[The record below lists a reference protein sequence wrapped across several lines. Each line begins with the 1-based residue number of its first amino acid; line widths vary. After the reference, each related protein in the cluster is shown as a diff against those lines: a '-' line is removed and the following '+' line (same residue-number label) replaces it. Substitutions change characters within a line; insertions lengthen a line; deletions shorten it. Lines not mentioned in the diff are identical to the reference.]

1 MSAEAGA
8 AGNFYTTLTP
18 VKSPEPEKV
27 RRSSEQQALNR
38 ACEACRVSKVRCLVN
53 PDAGSTQCQRCAK
66 AGRACIFAPP
76 AKRRQRKR
84 TDVRVTEL
92 EKEIKQMRDLLK
104 STNNRAS
111 IEISDHETDDEESD
125 DDVQKDEKLTPSEP
139 SIRGTLSATT
149 TSTTTAP
156 WPLQPPEDKQATT
169 TSKCGPKDLMGPAEN
184 DIIERGIIT
193 QHMAEE
199 LMSIWRN
206 DLVHACPGITI
217 PRNWTAY
224 ELRANKPS
232 LFHAVMAA
240 AAHSK
245 GSELS
250 DKLHEEAVYLYARS
264 AFINGEK
271 SVQSIQA
278 MLVTVAYYSP
288 PKSPGQ
294 LQIYQ
299 WVNMAASMALELGLA
314 SKPRTHEQLPK
325 RAIRSLQK
333 ISSPEELLEHCRT
346 VLTLYIISAGFSMR
360 LKRPNILLFNSWME
374 ECVLM
379 LDKSKLLDDRRTIA
393 WLKLQRIA
401 DEANTAFGF
410 DDASTSFSLSE
421 LRMQIILRIFDRRM
435 LDWRKSVPDEVMTL
449 FMTIEFYQNMLSMW
463 EFGMDGGRYDVTE
476 FRNRHLTLPAL
487 DDDCVQPESLLSRS
501 ALQIN
506 ATTKCIAAAHAILDC
521 FIDISVERLQ
531 KAPNVLFVRA
541 IYALVALMKA
551 DYAVGTDA
559 EMGELLESQSLKV
572 DFYLD
577 TVLAHSK
584 EAMGPQK
591 CRIPSHWTFV
601 LDAKLKSWRDEY
613 RQWREEG
620 RHLKRRKVDTE
631 GPSASGNQ
639 TPKFADPNAQ
649 RPETNATG
657 SSNLMQNASN
667 DQQQQQLSQ
676 HQQQSVDPSSQLQNF
691 ALTNP
696 YTPWN
701 TSGLSLD
708 TSSTSAPGRQIG
720 GDAATFTPDIGDFT
734 AAFQNGDL
742 YLWNDMTADSFGG
755 WVPQSGLYSGM
766 EFGSL
771 NGQGF

>member
-1 MSAEAGA
+1 MSGTA
-8 AGNFYTTLTP
+8 NQWP
-18 VKSPEPEKV
+18 
-27 RRSSEQQALNR
+27 
-38 ACEACRVSKVRCLVN
+38 
-53 PDAGSTQCQRCAK
+53 
-66 AGRACIFAPP
+66 
-76 AKRRQRKR
+76 
-84 TDVRVTEL
+84 
-92 EKEIKQMRDLLK
+92 
-104 STNNRAS
+104 
-111 IEISDHETDDEESD
+111 
-125 DDVQKDEKLTPSEP
+125 TPSMEK
-139 SIRGTLSATT
+139 TQ
-149 TSTTTAP
+149 AP
-156 WPLQPPEDKQATT
+156 KAS
-169 TSKCGPKDLMGPAEN
+169 SKCGPKDLIGPAEN
-184 DIIERGIIT
+184 DIIERGVIT
-193 QHMAEE
+193 EHMAEE

-206 DLVHACPGITI
+206 DLVTGCPGITI
-217 PRNWTAY
+217 PRTWTAY
-224 ELRANKPS
+224 ELRSNKPS

-288 PKSPGQ
+288 PKTPGQ

-379 LDKSKLLDDRRTIA
+379 LDKSKLLEDRRTIA

-435 LDWRKSVPDEVMTL
+435 QDWKKSVSDEVMTL
-449 FMTIEFYQNMLSMW
+449 FLTIEYYQNMLSMW

-506 ATTKCIAAAHAILDC
+506 ATTKCIGAAHSILDC
-521 FIDISVERLQ
+521 FIEVPSERLQ

-572 DFYLD
+572 DYYLN
-577 TVLAHSK
+577 TVLARTT

-601 LDAKLKSWRDEY
+601 LEEKLKSWRDEY
-613 RQWREEG
+613 RTWREED
-620 RHLKRRKVDTE
+620 RHSKRRKIDNESEST
-631 GPSASGNQ
+631 GNQ
-639 TPKFADPNAQ
+639 TPAFVEPNA
-649 RPETNATG
+649 P
-657 SSNLMQNASN
+657 SSNGLE
-667 DQQQQQLSQ
+667 QQPAQM
-676 HQQQSVDPSSQLQNF
+676 PNF
-691 ALTNP
+691 ALNNP
-696 YTPWN
+696 YQNWN
-701 TSGLSLD
+701 TNNMPLD
-708 TSSTSAPGRQIG
+708 TTNSGAQM
-720 GDAATFTPDIGDFT
+720 GDPATFTPDIGDFT

-755 WVPQSGLYSGM
+755 WVPQSGMYSGM

>member
-1 MSAEAGA
+1 MSAEGGDA
-8 AGNFYTTLTP
+8 ANFYTTLTP

-66 AGRACIFAPP
+66 AARACVFAPP

-92 EKEIKQMRDLLK
+92 EKEIKQMRDLLQ
-104 STNNRAS
+104 SSNNRS
-111 IEISDHETDDEESD
+111 SNDISDHESGDEGSD
-125 DDVQKDEKLTPSEP
+125 DGVQNEEKLTPSEP
-139 SIRGTLSATT
+139 SLRGT
-149 TSTTTAP
+149 TSVTAISTATAP
-156 WPLQPPEDKQATT
+156 WPLQPPEDKQASS
-169 TSKCGPKDLMGPAEN
+169 TSKCGPKDLIGPAEN
-184 DIIERGIIT
+184 DIIERGIIS
-193 QHMAEE
+193 QHRAEE

-217 PRNWTAY
+217 PRHWTAY
-224 ELRANKPS
+224 ELRANKPA

-271 SVQSIQA
+271 SVQCIQA

-374 ECVLM
+374 ECVIM
-379 LDKSKLLDDRRTIA
+379 LEKSKLLDDRRTIA

-435 LDWRKSVPDEVMTL
+435 QDWRKSVSDEVMTL
-449 FMTIEFYQNMLSMW
+449 FMTIEYYQNMLSMW

-487 DDDCVQPESLLSRS
+487 DDDSVQPESLLSRS
-501 ALQIN
+501 ALQLN
-506 ATTKCIAAAHAILDC
+506 ATTKCIGAAHAILDC
-521 FIDISVERLQ
+521 FIEIPIDRLQ

-577 TVLAHSK
+577 TVLSRSK

-601 LDAKLKSWRDEY
+601 LEAKLKTWRDEY

-620 RHLKRRKVDTE
+620 RHSKKRKTDNETE
-631 GPSASGNQ
+631 IASGNQ
-639 TPKFADPNAQ
+639 TPVFAEPKTQTQDANA
-649 RPETNATG
+649 P
-657 SSNLMQNASN
+657 SSNPLHSTSN
-667 DQQQQQLSQ
+667 DQQQQQ
-676 HQQQSVDPSSQLQNF
+676 PSQLTNYPIS
-691 ALTNP
+691 NP
-696 YTPWN
+696 YQPWN
-701 TSGLSLD
+701 TSGLPLD
-708 TSSTSAPGRQIG
+708 TSSAAG
-720 GDAATFTPDIGDFT
+720 GQMGDPATFTPDIGDFT

-755 WVPQSGLYSGM
+755 WVPQSGMYSGM
-766 EFGSL
+766 EFGSM
-771 NGQGF
+771 NGPGF

>member
-1 MSAEAGA
+1 MYMDEKASTTSMSEQMSEAPERGETTTFYA
-8 AGNFYTTLTP
+8 ALTP
-18 VKSPEPEKV
+18 VKSPEPEKT
-27 RRSSEQQALNR
+27 RRTSEQALNR

-53 PDAGSTQCQRCAK
+53 PDATSTQCQRCAK
-66 AGRACIFAPP
+66 AGKACVFAPP

-92 EKEIKQMRDLLK
+92 EKEIKQMRSLLK
-104 STNNRAS
+104 TTNNQS
-111 IEISDHETDDEESD
+111 SNDVSDHESGDEGSDEE
-125 DDVQKDEKLTPSEP
+125 VQDAEKTNHTEP
-139 SIRGTLSATT
+139 ILHRSRATT
-149 TSTTTAP
+149 ASAGTEQWSNTAAERIP
-156 WPLQPPEDKQATT
+156 SAPPKSHCE
-169 TSKCGPKDLMGPAEN
+169 PHDLLGPAEN
-184 DIIERGIIT
+184 DIIERGVIT
-193 QHMAEE
+193 QQMADE

-206 DLVHACPGITI
+206 DLVTACPGITI
-217 PRNWTAY
+217 PRHWTASD
-224 ELRANKPS
+224 LRTHKPS

-264 AFINGEK
+264 AFIKGEK

-288 PKSPGQ
+288 PKKPGQ

-374 ECVLM
+374 ECVGM
-379 LDKSKLLDDRRTIA
+379 LDKSKLLDDRRIIA

-435 LDWRKSVPDEVMTL
+435 HDWKKSVPDEVMTKFL
-449 FMTIEFYQNMLSMW
+449 TIEYYQNMLSMW

-501 ALQIN
+501 ALQLN
-506 ATTKCIAAAHAILDC
+506 ATTKCIGAAHAILDC
-521 FIDISVERLQ
+521 FIEIPIERLQ
-531 KAPNVLFVRA
+531 RAPNVLFVRA

-577 TVLAHSK
+577 TVLARST
-584 EAMGPQK
+584 EAVGPQK
-591 CRIPSHWTFV
+591 CRIPIHWTFV
-601 LDAKLKSWRDEY
+601 LEAKLKSWRDEY
-613 RQWREEG
+613 RQWREED
-620 RHLKRRKVDTE
+620 RHLKRRKLSNGAT
-631 GPSASGNQ
+631 GTGNQ
-639 TPKFADPNAQ
+639 TPTFTD
-649 RPETNATG
+649 
-657 SSNLMQNASN
+657 M
-667 DQQQQQLSQ
+667 
-676 HQQQSVDPSSQLQNF
+676 
-691 ALTNP
+691 
-696 YTPWN
+696 
-701 TSGLSLD
+701 
-708 TSSTSAPGRQIG
+708 
-720 GDAATFTPDIGDFT
+720 AATCDD
-734 AAFQNGDL
+734 
-742 YLWNDMTADSFGG
+742 
-755 WVPQSGLYSGM
+755 
-766 EFGSL
+766 E
-771 NGQGF
+771 

>member
-1 MSAEAGA
+1 MYMDEKASTTSMSEQMSEAPERGETTTFYA
-8 AGNFYTTLTP
+8 ALTP
-18 VKSPEPEKV
+18 VKSPEPEKT
-27 RRSSEQQALNR
+27 RRTSEQALNR

-53 PDAGSTQCQRCAK
+53 PDATSTQCQRCAK
-66 AGRACIFAPP
+66 AGKACVFAPP

-92 EKEIKQMRDLLK
+92 EKEIKQMRSLLK
-104 STNNRAS
+104 TTNNQS
-111 IEISDHETDDEESD
+111 SNDVSDHESGDEGSDEE
-125 DDVQKDEKLTPSEP
+125 VQDAEKTNHTEP
-139 SIRGTLSATT
+139 ILHRSRATT
-149 TSTTTAP
+149 ASAGTEQWSNTAAERIP
-156 WPLQPPEDKQATT
+156 SAPPKSHCE
-169 TSKCGPKDLMGPAEN
+169 PHDLLGPAEN
-184 DIIERGIIT
+184 DIIERGVIT
-193 QHMAEE
+193 QQMADE

-206 DLVHACPGITI
+206 DLVTACPGITI
-217 PRNWTAY
+217 PRHWTASD
-224 ELRANKPS
+224 LRTHKPS

-264 AFINGEK
+264 AFIKGEK

-288 PKSPGQ
+288 PKKPGQ

-374 ECVLM
+374 ECVGM
-379 LDKSKLLDDRRTIA
+379 LDKSKLLDDRRIIA

-435 LDWRKSVPDEVMTL
+435 HDWKKSVPDEVMTKFL
-449 FMTIEFYQNMLSMW
+449 TIEYYQNMLSMW

-501 ALQIN
+501 ALQLN
-506 ATTKCIAAAHAILDC
+506 ATTKCIGAAHAILDC
-521 FIDISVERLQ
+521 FIEIPIERLQ
-531 KAPNVLFVRA
+531 RAPNVLFVRA

-577 TVLAHSK
+577 TVLARST
-584 EAMGPQK
+584 EAVGPQK
-591 CRIPSHWTFV
+591 CRIPIHWTFV
-601 LDAKLKSWRDEY
+601 LEAKLKSWRDEY
-613 RQWREEG
+613 RQWREED
-620 RHLKRRKVDTE
+620 RHLKRRKLSNGAT
-631 GPSASGNQ
+631 GTGNQ
-639 TPKFADPNAQ
+639 TPTFADMATSNAVQ
-649 RPETNATG
+649 TGAEQQPATMNSFALSNSYQTWDPMNAT
-657 SSNLMQNASN
+657 
-667 DQQQQQLSQ
+667 
-676 HQQQSVDPSSQLQNF
+676 
-691 ALTNP
+691 
-696 YTPWN
+696 N
-701 TSGLSLD
+701 TSGQGQMSEF
-708 TSSTSAPGRQIG
+708 TS
-720 GDAATFTPDIGDFT
+720 DMGDFT

-755 WVPQSGLYSGM
+755 WVPQSGTYSGM

>member
-1 MSAEAGA
+1 MSDPMSRAPERGDV
-8 AGNFYTTLTP
+8 GTFYTALTP
-18 VKSPEPEKV
+18 VKSPEPEKQ
-27 RRSSEQQALNR
+27 RKSSDQALNR

-53 PDAGSTQCQRCAK
+53 PDAGSSQCQRCAK
-66 AGRACIFAPP
+66 AGRACVFAPP

-104 STNNRAS
+104 TTNSQPANDM
-111 IEISDHETDDEESD
+111 SDHESGDEGSDDEVH
-125 DDVQKDEKLTPSEP
+125 DVEKTNPIDPVLHQSRATTE
-139 SIRGTLSATT
+139 SATAEPWSSTATERTLAAPT
-149 TSTTTAP
+149 TSR
-156 WPLQPPEDKQATT
+156 
-169 TSKCGPKDLMGPAEN
+169 CGPQDPLGPAEN
-184 DIIERGIIT
+184 DIIDRGIIT
-193 QHMAEE
+193 KQMADE

-206 DLVHACPGITI
+206 ELVNACPGITI
-217 PRNWTAY
+217 PRSWTALD
-224 ELRANKPS
+224 LRVNKPS

-245 GSELS
+245 GSALS

-288 PKSPGQ
+288 PKKPGQ

-360 LKRPNILLFNSWME
+360 LKRPNILLFNSWMS
-374 ECVLM
+374 ECVIM
-379 LDKSKLLDDRRTIA
+379 LDKSKLLEDRRTIA
-393 WLKLQRIA
+393 WLELQRIA

-435 LDWRKSVPDEVMTL
+435 QDWKKSVPNEVMTL
-449 FMTIEFYQNMLSMW
+449 FLTIEYYQNMLSMW

-506 ATTKCIAAAHAILDC
+506 ATTKCIGAAHAILDC
-521 FIDISVERLQ
+521 FIEIPIERLQ
-531 KAPNVLFVRA
+531 IAPNVLYVRA

-572 DFYLD
+572 DYYLD
-577 TVLAHSK
+577 TVLARTT

-591 CRIPSHWTFV
+591 CRIPTHWTFV
-601 LDAKLKSWRDEY
+601 LEAKLKSWRDEY
-613 RQWREEG
+613 QQWRQED
-620 RHLKRRKVDTE
+620 RHLKRRKLSD
-631 GPSASGNQ
+631 SATATGNQ
-639 TPKFADPNAQ
+639 TPMFADPTASSSAPLQTGAEQHAAPLANFPLNAQ
-649 RPETNATG
+649 YPAWNA
-657 SSNLMQNASN
+657 
-667 DQQQQQLSQ
+667 
-676 HQQQSVDPSSQLQNF
+676 
-691 ALTNP
+691 
-696 YTPWN
+696 
-701 TSGLSLD
+701 LD
-708 TSSTSAPGRQIG
+708 TPTTTGQMG
-720 GDAATFTPDIGDFT
+720 EFTPDMGDFT

-755 WVPQSGLYSGM
+755 WVPQSGMYSGM
-766 EFGSL
+766 EFGAI

>member
-1 MSAEAGA
+1 MSDQTDRSREGGEAESSCIAFA
-8 AGNFYTTLTP
+8 AVKGLDP
-18 VKSPEPEKV
+18 KSPRKTPEI
-27 RRSSEQQALNR
+27 ALNR

-53 PDAGSTQCQRCAK
+53 PDAISAQCQRCAR
-66 AGRACIFAPP
+66 AGRTCVFAPP

-104 STNNRAS
+104 PSNARLSNDLS
-111 IEISDHETDDEESD
+111 DDESVSD
-125 DDVQKDEKLTPSEP
+125 GSNENADEKAPTASLLRKSRTISTSTVTEQWP
-139 SIRGTLSATT
+139 
-149 TSTTTAP
+149 STTTRTHAP
-156 WPLQPPEDKQATT
+156 TAN
-169 TSKCGPKDLMGPAEN
+169 SCGPKDPLGPAES
-184 DIIERGIIT
+184 DIIDRGIIT
-193 QHMAEE
+193 EAMAEE
-199 LMSIWRN
+199 MMRIWRS
-206 DLVHACPGITI
+206 DLVNACPGITI
-217 PRNWTAY
+217 PRQWTAQ
-224 ELRANKPS
+224 ELRTKKPS

-240 AAHSK
+240 AAHSL
-245 GSELS
+245 GSEIS
-250 DKLHEEAVYLYARS
+250 DKLHQEAVYLYARS

-288 PKSPGQ
+288 PKNPGQ

-360 LKRPNILLFNSWME
+360 LKRPNILLFNSWMG
-374 ECVLM
+374 ECVIM
-379 LDKSKLLDDRRTIA
+379 LEKSKLLDDRRTIA
-393 WLKLQRIA
+393 HLQLQRIA

-435 LDWRKSVPDEVMTL
+435 LDWKKSVPDEVMTL
-449 FMTIEFYQNMLSMW
+449 FLNIEYYQNMLSMW

-506 ATTKCIAAAHAILDC
+506 ATTKCIGAAHAILDC
-521 FIDISVERLQ
+521 FIEVSIARLQ

-541 IYALVALMKA
+541 TYALVALMKA

-577 TVLAHSK
+577 TVLEKTA
-584 EAMGPQK
+584 EAMGPQQ

-601 LDAKLKSWRDEY
+601 LEAKLKSWRDEY
-613 RQWREEG
+613 MTWREED
-620 RHLKRRKVDTE
+620 RNHKKRKVSENT
-631 GPSASGNQ
+631 AA
-639 TPKFADPNAQ
+639 T
-649 RPETNATG
+649 ATG
-657 SSNLMQNASN
+657 SQVPMFADGLGSSSMSEQQAPHMPGFPTNNSYQAWNSVHTNNNTAASQMN
-667 DQQQQQLSQ
+667 E
-676 HQQQSVDPSSQLQNF
+676 
-691 ALTNP
+691 
-696 YTPWN
+696 
-701 TSGLSLD
+701 
-708 TSSTSAPGRQIG
+708 
-720 GDAATFTPDIGDFT
+720 FTPDMGDFT

-755 WVPQSGLYSGM
+755 WVPQSGMYSGV
-766 EFGSL
+766 EFGSWT
-771 NGQGF
+771 GQGF